1 VARKAEQRGFPT
13 QAEIELWR
21 AVLRDVRPLRG
32 RKPAPPLPPPAAAPA
47 TPSAPPRAVPTPG
60 PEGFAAEGATP
71 LPHGLDKRTAER
83 LRRGQM
89 VIEAR
94 IDLHGMRQDE
104 AHRALLS
111 LIDRADRGRL
121 RCLLVITGKGIRR
134 AEDHDFRP
142 EAIGVLKHAV
152 PRWLA
157 EPALRPRIL
166 AVAPAQPRHG
176 GSGALYVLL
185 RRQRSAR

>member
-32 RKPAPPLPPPAAAPA
+32 RKPTPPLPIPAAAPVA
-47 TPSAPPRAVPTPG
+47 PSAAPRAVVTPAT
-60 PEGFAAEGATP
+60 ERFAAEGATP

-89 VIEAR
+89 AIEAR

-104 AHRALLS
+104 AHRALLG
-111 LIDRADRGRL
+111 LIDRAEHSGL

-134 AEDHDFRP
+134 AEDEDFRP
-142 EAIGVLKHAV
+142 EAIGVLKQAV